1 MNKKICSRCKEEK
14 DICEFYNVKSQING
28 KRPECKLCS
37 NKLSKLY
44 NQKNKEKINIIK
56 QRYVDNNKEKVKKSK
71 KEWFNKNPT
80 YQNEWVVNKYKKDSL
95 FRLANIMRSRTR
107 LFFKSKNIKKKND
120 TFEIVGCTPEYLME
134 YIEKKFT
141 DGMSWEIFGS
151 HIHIDHIIPL
161 SSAKTE
167 EEIYKL
173 CHYTNLQPLWA
184 EDNLKKSNKIITN
197 FPFSDVSHNDE
208 TSRVQQ
214 ESIIID
220 HP

>member
-37 NKLSKLY
+37 NKLS
-44 NQKNKEKINIIK
+44 
-56 QRYVDNNKEKVKKSK
+56 NNKEKVKKSK